1 MPSAVTTTDLRPQH
15 GPPRL
20 DVLGSPLHPLLSDYP
35 ATFISSAPIFDVLAK
50 GLRAPGLD
58 AAGFWVGL
66 AGAAS
71 AVPTAVAGVLDYR
84 RVGGHHPGKST
95 ARTHGLLNAAAL
107 TAQVGSLWLR
117 RRDPARPPAASLA
130 LGLVAAGLTGV
141 SAHLG
146 GELVYQH
153 GFRVDAPEDER
164 RTGP

>member
-1 MPSAVTTTDLRPQH
+1 MTTTDLRPT
-15 GPPRL
+15 GGAPRL
-20 DVLGSPLHPLLSDYP
+20 DVLGSPLHPVLSDYP
-35 ATFISSAPIFDVLAK
+35 ATFITSAPIFDLVAK
-50 GLRAPGLD
+50 GVRAPGLD

-71 AVPTAVAGVLDYR
+71 AVPAAVAGLLDYR

-95 ARTHGLLNAAAL
+95 ARTHGLLNTAAL
-107 TAQVGSLWLR
+107 AAQVGSLWLR
-117 RRDPARPPAASLA
+117 RHDPRNPPPASLA